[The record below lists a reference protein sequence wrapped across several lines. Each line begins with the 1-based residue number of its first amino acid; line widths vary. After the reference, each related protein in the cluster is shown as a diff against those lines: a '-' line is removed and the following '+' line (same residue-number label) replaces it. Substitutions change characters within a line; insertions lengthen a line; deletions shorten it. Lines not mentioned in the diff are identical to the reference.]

1 MIKVE
6 FNDLLVVLNFIY
18 TDSKKDMPSMTPG
31 LERDMP
37 RVTPRLEN
45 GMSSMTPR
53 TNGGNSVPLVA
64 GLTAE
69 SAAIAVL
76 IILLLV
82 IVTHTF

>member
-1 MIKVE
+1 
-6 FNDLLVVLNFIY
+6 
-18 TDSKKDMPSMTPG
+18 MTPG
-31 LERDMP
+31 LKKD
-37 RVTPRLEN
+37 
-45 GMSSMTPR
+45 MSSMTPR

-82 IVTHTF
+82 IVTRTF